1 MIILTD
7 TAVKEVKRLITQKG
21 QADAVLRVGVEGGG
35 CSGLQYS
42 MNFDTH
48 IGEHDQTFEYD
59 GLKVVCDAKS
69 FLYLNG
75 ITVDFTHDMLGG
87 GFKFQN
93 PNARKECGCGTSFSA

>member
-7 TAVKEVKRLITQKG
+7 TAVAEAKRLMAQEG
-21 QADAVLRVGVEGGG
+21 QTDAVLRVGVEGGG

-69 FLYLNG
+69 YLYLNG
-75 ITVDFTHDMLGG
+75 ITVDYTKDMLGG
-87 GFKFQN
+87 GFKFNN
-93 PNARKECGCGTSFSA
+93 PNAKKECGCGTSFSA